1 MYSQVISVSLIRL
14 NRGCAPS
21 GTCQREEACPSCLL
35 LPFSW
40 NADMM
45 AAAGAVILDDEVNLE
60 TKAWEADEPV
70 RRNEPGWTHD
80 HESLH
85 QPWTAHP
92 DILMMEKETSALL
105 QTLLP
110 YIFYLSPG
118 IQSWQYTDQFSLMH
132 TTPREDTCVSG
143 EDWERSGSEE
153 APIHPYRGQ
162 PGQFPRPGLWVKL
175 WTWLESP
182 NILP

>member
-1 MYSQVISVSLIRL
+1 MAS
-14 NRGCAPS
+14 CTKDHPS
-21 GTCQREEACPSCLL
+21 HHLLQLCVAKWLVFRWSDWTEAVHLQGRVKGRRHALL
-35 LPFSW
+35 AFFFPFSW

-60 TKAWEADEPV
+60 TKAWVAEEQV

-118 IQSWQYTDQFSLMH
+118 IQS
-132 TTPREDTCVSG
+132 
-143 EDWERSGSEE
+143 
-153 APIHPYRGQ
+153 
-162 PGQFPRPGLWVKL
+162 
-175 WTWLESP
+175 
-182 NILP
+182 